1 MSGVEVE
8 VRAATAA
15 DAAAI
20 ARVHVAAWRE
30 AYARQLPAE
39 LLAGLDAE
47 RRADGW
53 RAILEAGTTDVRV
66 AELGGSI
73 VGWAS
78 AGRGRDADA
87 PVPLELEGI
96 YVLAAAYGTGVGQR
110 LLDAAVGD
118 SPAYLW
124 VMADNPRAHAFYRR
138 NGFAADGVTK
148 SETIGGTPVEVVRLV
163 RAG

>member
-1 MSGVEVE
+1 MRVA
-8 VRAATAA
+8 RAD

-39 LLAGLDAE
+39 LLAGLDVE

-53 RAILEAGTTDVRV
+53 RAIIEAGATDVRV

-96 YVLAAAYGTGVGQR
+96 YVLAAVYGTGTGQR

-138 NGFAADGVTK
+138 NGFAADGAAK
-148 SETIGGTPVEVVRLV
+148 SETIGGVPVEVVRLV
-163 RAG
+163 RTR